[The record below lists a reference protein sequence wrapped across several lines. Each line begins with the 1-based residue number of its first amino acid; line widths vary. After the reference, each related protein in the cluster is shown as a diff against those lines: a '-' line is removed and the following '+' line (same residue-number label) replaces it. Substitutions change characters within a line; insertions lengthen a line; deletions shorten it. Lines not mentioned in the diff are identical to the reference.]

1 MRKLNEGIILE
12 DCLISFLIISV
23 FLVLMTTYMEDIYS
37 LKNEIKVD
45 YQELTELK
53 QCMLLS
59 CDKSQGNNTRDI
71 CKNIAIK
78 SRKGE
83 VCVSI

>member
-1 MRKLNEGIILE
+1 MFLNNFCIF
-12 DCLISFLIISV
+12 SFDDNL
-23 FLVLMTTYMEDIYS
+23 YGGYIYS